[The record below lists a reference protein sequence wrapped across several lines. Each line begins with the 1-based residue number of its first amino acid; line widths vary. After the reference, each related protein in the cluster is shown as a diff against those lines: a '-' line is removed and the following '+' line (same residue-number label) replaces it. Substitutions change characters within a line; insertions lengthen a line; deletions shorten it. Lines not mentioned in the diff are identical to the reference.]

1 METTTRLAIIELP
14 FVFVFRIFT
23 AVAAVPVAIFGVV
36 FIIADVIPL
45 IVRDSTGRFLVIRI
59 PTRAL
64 KARCVLSF
72 VATVATTVAAIP
84 ATAATVVVV
93 IAVIITLVLV

>member
-1 METTTRLAIIELP
+1 MFFLC
-14 FVFVFRIFT
+14 VFRIFT

-45 IVRDSTGRFLVIRI
+45 ILRDTTERFLEVRI

-64 KARCVLSF
+64 KARCVLTF
-72 VATVATTVAAIP
+72 VAIVATTVAAIP

-93 IAVIITLVLV
+93 IAVMITLVLV